1 MVGKSFVVLSVLREL
16 KEIFEKNGRKS
27 VGILVGKIEGFFRRA
42 AFPFLSQ
49 RTSGYSYFLAR
60 KRKTYSV
67 IRFDWWKLLPSL
79 LILVPLRCSLRGNA
93 PLHLR
98 SASIIAADIS
108 TGFF

>member
-1 MVGKSFVVLSVLREL
+1 MVRKSLVVLSVLREL

-60 KRKTYSV
+60 KEDVFRHSV
-67 IRFDWWKLLPSL
+67 RLVEAIAFAAHPRPTSL
-79 LILVPLRCSLRGNA
+79 LSKR
-93 PLHLR
+93 
-98 SASIIAADIS
+98 
-108 TGFF
+108 